1 MATNRRWE
9 TVPQEY
15 QANAYRKW
23 KDRYRTVNVAMS
35 PLPADRMA
43 PDGFPVDASGARLPG
58 FFDAEHAVEEL
69 GKVINENNPGMN
81 ERGRNALIAAELQ
94 SLYNERQQSMQP
106 GIQRADGPDLA
117 RLQILR
123 DAEKASVAEHLARLQ
138 RSPNAD
144 ALGEAAKDRFAELQA
159 FDYRFNHPIANPDRN
174 LVEAPLTDQDRVNW
188 LRGRDGQGYGDR
200 SVPQGA
206 TYEQDETEMLLYT
219 GESSR
224 KGVAIRTVEPLPRP
238 EVHVD
243 VSVRE
248 AMRVDAEQAKQALE
262 DAKKLAAERSKDMPP
277 VFVPNEFEP
286 EPFKPEADFRDRA
299 SDEGGRYYR
308 GTLVGTG
315 THPIDPADPSKVS
328 PYAEIQ
334 GRNGETHIVNGVDV
348 PKAIARAGLSV
359 GDTIEL
365 RQIEQQSVQTPGSTQ
380 QRVRNTWNAQEHDFN
395 EHDQD
400 QREDHA
406 IREAD
411 RLAEH
416 EKVEGERFAT
426 FKVES
431 KAYKQRHPSENQ
443 VLNRFT
449 ELSNAPAAEKLDAMG
464 DPIARRETR
473 AGRKLD
479 AMLGRARPEQEP
491 TPEQAPAQVQDAKP
505 GIAGEVERL
514 RAERDQRLGLGQA
527 GAAPAVPEQA
537 DSHVQAHAQHKSDQ
551 QVLSDTL
558 NDAGQ
563 SVRTGFTND
572 HKTVYFDMKVGEHA
586 VRGQAPWNPEKVELG
601 QQKAPTAIDAFAN
614 GGRLE
619 QALGHPVN
627 EETRG
632 FVKDALNEYVQGSA
646 VRTIERDGY
655 VVGMPQLPDRQGLAA
670 KLDARNGVEPVEQD
684 TGSQRQGQG
693 AAVAP
698 TVSEQPVQAQ
708 RPAVEE
714 PKVEQAAPVVAQA
727 PQESAAVRPNL
738 PNLASIGERVEARQV
753 EAQPAP
759 TPSVSDAVQPTV
771 EHAAPVEQPAGV
783 KVPNL
788 AALGER
794 VDASQVPTP
803 AVEQP
808 KVEQPAPAV
817 AQAPQEPA
825 TVRPNLPNLAAIG
838 ERVDAVQQPQ
848 VHAEPVKVEQPAPV
862 VEQAQQPVRPNLPNL
877 DGIGQRVDD
886 RQAQAVQP
894 AVQPA
899 VTPQAPAQAQAAEQP
914 QVEQN
919 AQQVAQPA
927 QEQAPVQNRMPA
939 NLPDR
944 SAIVAKMNDDV
955 QAHNAATV
963 PLLRATSS
971 SIDQLN
977 ASSRAL
983 DKQLEQ
989 VQKQEQA
996 PAQLVAK
1003 GQEQGI
1009 RYRLQQNL

>member
-138 RSPNAD
+138 RAPNAD

-188 LRGRDGQGYGDR
+188 LRGRDGQEYGDR

-243 VSVRE
+243 ISVRD
-248 AMRVDAEQAKQALE
+248 AMRVDAEQAQQALE
-262 DAKKLAAERSKDMPP
+262 DAKKLAAERSKDMAP
-277 VFVPNEFEP
+277 VFIPNEFEP

-299 SDEGGRYYR
+299 SDEGERYYR

-359 GDTIEL
+359 GDVIEL

-431 KAYKQRHPSENQ
+431 EAYKQRHPSENQ

-449 ELSNAPAAEKLDAMG
+449 ELSNAPVAEKLDAMG

-479 AMLGRARPEQEP
+479 AMLGRARPEQAP
-491 TPEQAPAQVQDAKP
+491 TPEHAPAQVQDAKR
-505 GIAGEVERL
+505 GIAGEVDRL

-527 GAAPAVPEQA
+527 GAVPAVPEEA

-563 SVRTGFTND
+563 SVRTGFSND

-601 QQKAPTAIDAFAN
+601 QQKPPTAIDAFAN

-670 KLDARNGVEPVEQD
+670 KLDARNGVEPPVEQD

-693 AAVAP
+693 AAIAP
-698 TVSEQPVQAQ
+698 TVSEQ
-708 RPAVEE
+708 

-738 PNLASIGERVEARQV
+738 PNLSAIGERVEARQAD
-753 EAQPAP
+753 AQPAP

-771 EHAAPVEQPAGV
+771 EHAAPVEQTAGV

-808 KVEQPAPAV
+808 
-817 AQAPQEPA
+817 
-825 TVRPNLPNLAAIG
+825 
-838 ERVDAVQQPQ
+838 
-848 VHAEPVKVEQPAPV
+848 VHAERVKVEQPAPV
-862 VEQAQQPVRPNLPNL
+862 VEQAQQPVRPNLPSL

-886 RQAQAVQP
+886 REVQAMQP
-894 AVQPA
+894 TVQPA
-899 VTPQAPAQAQAAEQP
+899 VTPQAPAQAAEQP
-914 QVEQN
+914 KVEKN

-927 QEQAPVQNRMPA
+927 PEQAPVQNRMPA

-983 DKQLEQ
+983 EKQLEQ